1 LGNEPEVVH
10 ACVQQ
15 LVYCTVQFHNRQW
28 QFSLGRVTCQ
38 DCEYIY
44 WISACVV
51 IEQKSWRSLCGS

>member
-28 QFSLGRVTCQ
+28 QFSLGRVTC
-38 DCEYIY
+38 
-44 WISACVV
+44 
-51 IEQKSWRSLCGS
+51 